1 MRPVL
6 KTAAV
11 LTAVGAAL
19 ALGLPGTA
27 TAGAGAHTG
36 APVPT
41 EERAAAAFVQK
52 VTLRLASDPGQAADG
67 KGASTANGAEVIQ
80 WALSRAANQLWEPE
94 ATSDGYY
101 RFESVN
107 SGLCLN
113 VKGGGNDDGAQI
125 IQWTCGAAANEQ
137 WKFVPKGTGYQIVAR
152 SSGKCLNVQGGV
164 GQGRNLI
171 QYTCTADGAA
181 NDVWLPVWETL

>member
-27 TAGAGAHTG
+27 TAK
-36 APVPT
+36 APVPLG
-41 EERAAAAFVQK
+41 EQKAAAVSVQK
-52 VTLRLASDPGQAADG
+52 VTLRLASDPGQAADVE
-67 KGASTANGAEVIQ
+67 GASTANGAEVIQ
-80 WALSRAANQLWEPE
+80 WALHRGANQLWEPE
-94 ATSDGYY
+94 ATGGGYY
-101 RFESVN
+101 RFKSLN

-113 VKGGGNDDGAQI
+113 VRGGGNEDGAPI
-125 IQWTCGAAANEQ
+125 IQWTCGNAANEQ
-137 WKFVPKGTGYQIVAR
+137 WKFVAKGTGYQVVAR

-171 QYTCTADGAA
+171 QYTCTANGAA
-181 NDVWLPVWETL
+181 NDVWLPVWETV